1 MKNIL
6 FFIESLGGGGAE
18 KVLCEIVKNIDK
30 DKFNITVRTITDNGR
45 YDNEVAKYCTVYSC
59 LKAKDYNA
67 GGIRKL
73 IYQMK
78 YYLIYHLPAKIIN
91 LIYIKRDADI
101 QIAFVEGYATK
112 VISVGNKKKQ
122 KIAWVHVDPIE
133 RNYADMYFSSLK
145 KQKSLYQRFEKI
157 ICVSNSVSN
166 SFEKKFGLSNKIITI
181 YNPINKIEIIKR
193 SLDSKKIEE
202 KKDGKLKFISV
213 GRLEMQKGYD
223 RLIEAFSTVSK
234 ESYELR
240 ILGEGSL
247 KEKLESEIELYGLKE
262 NIYLLGFQEN
272 PYKYM
277 MDADVFICSSRAEG
291 YSLVIAEAMVLGL
304 PIITTNCSGPDEL
317 VENGKYGIMVDNSLE
332 GIRAGISQV
341 INNEER
347 IKELRELS
355 KQRSEFFSM
364 KSTIN
369 EIENILLGECI

>member
-157 ICVSNSVSN
+157 VCVSNSVSN